1 MNKNGIEFYY
11 NVLNNSDL
19 LIKEINKYEWT
30 KPLNVKTED
39 RSNSVI
45 YFQDKELQKEIFKI
59 IDETL
64 HRSLSAYRDLYFL
77 PEITYLTI
85 EALKYE
91 PGEKYVMHYDD
102 GSKHVSNRV
111 TSCVIYLN
119 DDYEGGE
126 IEFCNFDIKVKPV
139 KNSMVLFPS
148 NYPYMHTAHQVH
160 SGTRYAINIF
170 LEYK

>member
-1 MNKNGIEFYY
+1 MSKNGIEFYY
-11 NVLNNSDL
+11 DVIDNPEN
-19 LIKEINKYEWT
+19 LIDEINKYNWA
-30 KPLNVKTED
+30 KPGNVSFDD

-45 YFQDKELQKEIFKI
+45 YFNDKDKHKVIFDIVDNGLQK
-59 IDETL
+59 
-64 HRSLSAYRDLYFL
+64 FL
-77 PEITYLTI
+77 NSYTNQYYLPKLTYGTI

-91 PGEKYVMHYDD
+91 PDQKYVMHYDN

-126 IEFCNFDIKVKPV
+126 IEFVNFGIKTKPV

-148 NYPYMHTAHQVH
+148 NYPYAHIAHRVL
-160 SGTRYAINIF
+160 SGTRYAINLF
-170 LEYK
+170 MEYK

>member
-1 MNKNGIEFYY
+1 MPKNGIEFYY
-11 NVLNNSDL
+11 DVIDNSDE
-19 LIKEINKYEWT
+19 LIQKINQYTWT
-30 KPLNVKTED
+30 KPENVKIED

-45 YFQDKELQKEIFKI
+45 YFQDRELQKEIFKI
-59 IDETL
+59 IDKAL
-64 HRSLSAYRDLYFL
+64 DSSLGEYRDLYFL
-77 PEITYLTI
+77 PELTYLTI

-102 GSKHVSNRV
+102 GSKHVSHRV

-126 IEFCNFDIKVKPV
+126 IEFSNFDIKVKPV

-148 NYPYMHTAHQVH
+148 NYPYMHIAHQVN
-160 SGTRYAINIF
+160 SGIRYAINIF

>member
-77 PEITYLTI
+77 PELKYLTI
-85 EALKYE
+85 ESLKY
-91 PGEKYVMHYDD
+91 
-102 GSKHVSNRV
+102 
-111 TSCVIYLN
+111 
-119 DDYEGGE
+119 
-126 IEFCNFDIKVKPV
+126 
-139 KNSMVLFPS
+139 
-148 NYPYMHTAHQVH
+148 
-160 SGTRYAINIF
+160 
-170 LEYK
+170 

>member
-1 MNKNGIEFYY
+1 
-11 NVLNNSDL
+11 
-19 LIKEINKYEWT
+19 
-30 KPLNVKTED
+30 
-39 RSNSVI
+39 
-45 YFQDKELQKEIFKI
+45 
-59 IDETL
+59 
-64 HRSLSAYRDLYFL
+64 
-77 PEITYLTI
+77 
-85 EALKYE
+85 
-91 PGEKYVMHYDD
+91 MHYDD
-102 GSKHVSNRV
+102 GSKHVSNIV